1 MKKWVNITVKV
12 EVGRDCE
19 LTILSRRQFE
29 NHDSS
34 FGKYVAIDDEM
45 SPLEYY
51 HIQKPS
57 NNTWPRHEKLSVAFL
72 LFPWIFAKP
81 FIFDN

>member
-12 EVGRDCE
+12 EVGRGCE
-19 LTILSRRQFE
+19 QTILSGRQFE
-29 NHDSS
+29 NYDSS
-34 FGKYVAIDDEM
+34 FGKYVATEDEM

-51 HIQKPS
+51 YIQKSS
-57 NNTWPRHEKLSVAFL
+57 NDTWPQHEKLSVAVL
-72 LFPWIFAKP
+72 LFPRIFAKP